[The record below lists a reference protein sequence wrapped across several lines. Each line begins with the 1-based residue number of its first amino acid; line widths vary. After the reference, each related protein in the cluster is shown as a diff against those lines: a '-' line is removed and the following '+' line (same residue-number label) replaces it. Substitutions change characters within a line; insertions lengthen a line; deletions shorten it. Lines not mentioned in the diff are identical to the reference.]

1 MASRRAG
8 PLLGQAVGVADG
20 RGKGPSRRPRKRR
33 SPARIGL
40 ALAGGGPLGAI
51 YEIGALC
58 ALQDCITGLAVNEL
72 DGYVGVSAG
81 GMIAA
86 ALANGMTPRQLC
98 AAFIEGQ
105 SPLADRIDPDLFLRP
120 AWGEYARRWAS
131 LPWLVTESGVA
142 FALGQRSWLA
152 SLERLGRAL
161 PTGLFSNSALQQRL
175 REVFSAPGRSDDF
188 RQLRR
193 PLVVVATD
201 LDSGAAAPFGTPG
214 WDAVPISEAVAASAA
229 LPGLF
234 PPLSVNGPQGQRW
247 YVDGALKKTLHA
259 RVLLDMG
266 LDLVIALNPLV
277 PFDAA
282 HELGPLGRAASTQTA
297 PWLSK
302 SAVLPPIPHVV
313 QGGLPLVLSQT
324 FRTLIHSRLELG
336 LKGYET
342 SHPQTDI
349 VLFEPDHRDGEL
361 FLANIFGYGQRR
373 QLAEHAYQSTRADLR
388 ARRVSLAA
396 TLSQHGLALNE
407 SALNDASRR
416 LLPAAGAGSA
426 PRSVGGAGRGPSGV
440 PRAGGASSAE
450 AAAGLLATQAA
461 RPKPST
467 LGAMQDLEGVLAKLE
482 QRLAAQGRA
491 SRLD

>member
-1 MASRRAG
+1 MAKR
-8 PLLGQAVGVADG
+8 
-20 RGKGPSRRPRKRR
+20 PSRHRGP
-33 SPARIGL
+33 PRIGL

-58 ALQDCITGLAVNEL
+58 ALEECISGLAFNEL

-81 GMIAA
+81 GLIAA

-98 AAFIEGQ
+98 TAFIESQ
-105 SPLADRIDPDLFLRP
+105 APQADQIDPDLFLRP
-120 AWGEYARRWAS
+120 AWGEYAQRWVS
-131 LPWLVTESGVA
+131 LPWLAAEAGWS
-142 FALGQRSWLA
+142 FMLGQRSWLA

-175 REVFSAPGRSDDF
+175 REVFAAPGRTDDF

-193 PLVVVATD
+193 RLVVVATD
-201 LDSGAAAPFGTPG
+201 LDSGAAAPFGLPG

-234 PPLSVNGPQGQRW
+234 PPLAVNGPQGRRW

-266 LDLVIALNPLV
+266 LDLMIALNPLV
-277 PFDAA
+277 PFDATQA
-282 HELGPLGRAASTQTA
+282 TGVQAYAAGDVGPALTQAGAGPLRKEAQRA
-297 PWLSK
+297 
-302 SAVLPPIPHVV
+302 PIPHVV
-313 QGGLPLVLSQT
+313 HGGLPLVLSQT
-324 FRTLIHSRLELG
+324 FRSLIHSRLELG

-342 SHPQTDI
+342 THPQTDI

-388 ARRVSLAA
+388 TRRVALGA
-396 TLSQHGLALNE
+396 TLAQHGLALDD
-407 SALNDASRR
+407 AVLNDENRR
-416 LLPAAGAGSA
+416 LLADAPARRARALFPATPAPHSATGSA
-426 PRSVGGAGRGPSGV
+426 TPQS
-440 PRAGGASSAE
+440 
-450 AAAGLLATQAA
+450 
-461 RPKPST
+461 RPKSAPKPTPSKAGT
-467 LGAMQDLEGVLAKLE
+467 ALGAMQRLNAVLADLD
-482 QRLAAQGRA
+482 QQLAAAPKAR
-491 SRLD
+491 R

>member
-1 MASRRAG
+1 MALRSRR
-8 PLLGQAVGVADG
+8 
-20 RGKGPSRRPRKRR
+20 RRAPPRV
-33 SPARIGL
+33 GL

-58 ALQDCITGLAVNEL
+58 ALQDCITGLSVNEL

-86 ALANGMTPRQLC
+86 ALANGLTPRQLC
-98 AAFIEGQ
+98 AAFIESQ
-105 SPLADRIDPDLFLRP
+105 APLADRIDPDLFMRP
-120 AWGEYARRWAS
+120 AWGEYAQRWAS
-131 LPWLVTESGVA
+131 LPWLATQAGFG

-188 RQLRR
+188 RKLPRR
-193 PLVVVATD
+193 LVVVATD
-201 LDSGAAAPFGTPG
+201 LDSGAAAPFGLPG

-234 PPLSVNGPQGQRW
+234 PPLAVDGPQGRRW

-266 LDLVIALNPLV
+266 LDLMIALNPLV
-277 PFDAA
+277 PFDAT
-282 HELGPLGRAASTQTA
+282 HESGSLASGATAAA
-297 PWLSK
+297 
-302 SAVLPPIPHVV
+302 AARPPIPHVV

-336 LKGYET
+336 LKGYEA

-388 ARRVSLAA
+388 ARHAALSA
-396 TLSQHGLALNE
+396 TLVRHGM
-407 SALNDASRR
+407 ALNDAVLYDEARR
-416 LLPAAGAGSA
+416 LLAPAA
-426 PRSVGGAGRGPSGV
+426 
-440 PRAGGASSAE
+440 AS
-450 AAAGLLATQAA
+450 
-461 RPKPST
+461 KPST
-467 LGAMQDLEGVLAKLE
+467 GAGMQKLEGVLAELE
-482 QRLAAQGRA
+482 RRLAAPNRA
-491 SRLD
+491 PRRTG